1 MTFLEELRKE
11 NLQAMKDKDSI
22 KKSVYSLLIS
32 AINLAEK
39 EKGEP
44 LSKEE
49 ALKYIQKEIKQLKE
63 TIECTPVDRVESLE
77 ESNKKLAILESYLPK
92 QLTADELVSEVEKY
106 ISENN
111 LEAIKKNQGVI
122 IKGLMEKLQGATD
135 GKSLNGA
142 LAKVLK

>member
-22 KKSVYSLLIS
+22 KKSVYSLLIA
-32 AINLAEK
+32 AIGLAEK
-39 EKGEP
+39 EKGESI
-44 LSKEE
+44 SKED
-49 ALKYIQKEIKQLKE
+49 ALKFVQKEIKQLKE
-63 TIECTPVDRVESLE
+63 TIDCTPADRLESLE
-77 ESNKKLAILESYLPK
+77 ESNKKLALLEAFLPK
-92 QLTADELVSEVEKY
+92 QLTADELVVEVEKY

-122 IKGLMEKLQGATD
+122 IKGLMDKLQGATD